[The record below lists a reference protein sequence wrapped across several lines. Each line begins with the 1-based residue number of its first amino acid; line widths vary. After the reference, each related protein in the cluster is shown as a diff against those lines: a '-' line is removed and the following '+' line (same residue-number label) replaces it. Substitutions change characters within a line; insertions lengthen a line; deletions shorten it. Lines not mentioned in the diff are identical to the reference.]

1 MATKLLKS
9 VFPWQT
15 ILVFAFFFQFSGIPA
30 HGHSAAFSHGDF
42 TVDITIISF
51 TNVSCFLGSDGTAT
65 ASASG
70 GSGNYAYLWS
80 NGQTTAT
87 ATGLAAGTA
96 SVTVT
101 DLADGATASTSI
113 IINAPPELNATA
125 IINAHVTC
133 FSPVASVSAIVTGG
147 TPDYQYHWQN
157 GETTQ
162 TAVNLSAGNQSM
174 TVTDAKGC
182 MFIEQF
188 TILADTAEPTA
199 DAGIDVSNDCNNPG
213 PQFTLNGSGS
223 SQGANYSFLWFTAN
237 GNIVSGITSLN
248 PVVDELG
255 TYTLLVTN
263 NANGCSATDA
273 VVVYENFEAPVADAG
288 GSVAICEGECYLLTA
303 SATQGSLPYTYVWAN
318 GVGTGPSIEVCPTNT
333 TAYTVT
339 VTGSNG
345 CSSADQ
351 MTVSVFSNPSLD
363 VFSIDC
369 SPDVLTYTV
378 HITTNANQVT
388 ATEGN
393 ITNLGNGF
401 FSISEIPIDT
411 ASVTITATHTVTSCT
426 SQIFITPPG
435 CGCPDI
441 EAPASGGDRL
451 ICEGD
456 LIPFL
461 TAIPPTEMVIDWY
474 DAPSGGNLLLG
485 DSNQFMPAEEGF
497 YYAESRNPSTGCV
510 SDVRTLVVLT
520 ISEIPDVSILL
531 DGQFCEGSCGILTAV
546 GAGLTQYA
554 WSSGQTSASIFVC
567 QPETY
572 SVTVANFNGCINHA
586 EVTIT
591 PFPAPVAD
599 AGLDVTF
606 NCVFTET
613 TIGGTGSSIG
623 TGISYLWSN
632 GATTATQVVN
642 EPGTYF
648 LTVTNT
654 ETHCFATDVVL
665 VTQDTL
671 APVAQGGADLFL
683 PCNSGQTILNGSAT
697 PAFSTLS
704 WIISDTTFFT
714 GTIFVQDTGTYVLL
728 AENQE
733 NGCIGTD
740 TVVVFPPNLPYISI
754 LSISD
759 VLCNG
764 EADGAV
770 TFEIE
775 GGNEPFEYTGLN
787 LQNTGLSAGA
797 YSFSVLDA
805 VGCEASTSV
814 TISEPPPMSIATSS
828 TSETGNDF
836 NDGTASAAA
845 FGGTPGYSYLWST
858 GGSTPTIS
866 GLAPGTY
873 SVTASDANGCTIV
886 SSVTV
891 SNFNCEALE
900 PTVTGV
906 TSICPGSTGGSLEIT
921 AIVGGAAPYS
931 FDWSTGSIDNHI
943 EQLAGGSYGCT
954 LTDAEGCQQI
964 LEFEIIEEDTE
975 APVLVTQNITLFLD
989 ESGTAFFLP
998 SDIDGGSTDNCGI
1011 DSLVVNISQFEC
1023 EDIGDNVI
1031 QVIVFDNGNLS
1042 DTGTVV
1048 ITVEDMIPPVFV
1060 FCPEDIVSENC
1071 NEVEYPLPTATDNC
1085 SAVDVELMEGELSGS
1100 TFPVGTTEV
1109 LYMASD
1115 LSGNLSSCSFNVTV
1129 APTLSASVDLS
1140 PVSCEGLPITAT
1152 LNPQGGTPPYSYLW
1166 NTGATTDHLS
1176 FFVSASVSWTVTDS
1190 GGCSY
1195 SEDLS
1200 VDLPAMLS
1208 LEIATTPEIDMTNNG
1223 GADATIS
1230 GGTPPYEYIWSIQ
1243 GGPIISIAEDLENVV
1258 ANTYCLLVTDA
1269 NGCEITGCAVVD
1281 QVTATND
1288 MEWGNKIIIVPN
1300 PVSEF
1305 LTIAF
1310 DLTEKRA
1317 AQLLLFN
1324 LEGQKL
1330 WQWEKRAEEKQLM
1343 LNMKDI
1349 PDAIYLLKIIIGE
1362 EVFVKKIL
1370 VNH

>member
-15 ILVFAFFFQFSGIPA
+15 IIAFAFFSHFSGIPA
-30 HGHSAAFSHGDF
+30 YGHSATFAPETF
-42 TVDITIISF
+42 TLDITIISF
-51 TNVSCFLGSDGTAT
+51 TNVSCFLGSDGS
-65 ASASG
+65 ASAGASG
-70 GSGNYAYLWS
+70 GSGNYAYVWT

-87 ATGLAAGTA
+87 ATGLSAGTA

-133 FSPVASVSAIVTGG
+133 FSPVGSASAIVTGG
-147 TPDYQYHWQN
+147 TPNYQYHWQN

-162 TAVNLSAGNQSM
+162 TAVNLSAGNQSL
-174 TVTDAKGC
+174 TVTDANGC
-182 MFIEQF
+182 IFIEQF
-188 TILADTAEPTA
+188 TILADTAAPIA
-199 DAGIDVSNDCNNPG
+199 DAGIDVSKDCNNPG

-288 GSVAICEGECYLLTA
+288 SSVAICEGECYLLTA
-303 SATQGSLPYTYVWAN
+303 SATQGSLPYTYVWAD
-318 GVGTGPSIEVCPTNT
+318 GVGTGSSIEVCPTNT

-351 MTVSVFSNPSLD
+351 MTISVFSNPSLD

-369 SPDVLTYTV
+369 SSDVLTYTV

-388 ATEGN
+388 ATEGE

-401 FSISEIPIDT
+401 FRISEIPIDT
-411 ASVTITATHTVTSCT
+411 ASVTITATNTVTSCA

-441 EAPASGGDRL
+441 EAPSSGGDRL

-456 LIPFL
+456 MIPFL
-461 TAIPPTEMVIDWY
+461 TVTPPTGMVIDWY
-474 DAPSGGNLLLG
+474 DAPSGGNLLLS
-485 DSNQFMPAEEGF
+485 DSSQFMPAEEGS
-497 YYAESRNPSTGCV
+497 YYAASRNPSSGCV
-510 SDVRTLVVLT
+510 SDMRTLVALT

-546 GAGLTQYA
+546 GDGLTQYA

-572 SVTVANFNGCINHA
+572 SVTVANFNGCTNHA
-586 EVTIT
+586 EITIT
-591 PFPAPVAD
+591 PFPAPIAD
-599 AGLDVTF
+599 AGPEVTF

-623 TGISYLWSN
+623 TGISYSWSN
-632 GATTATQVVN
+632 GATTPTQVVN

-671 APVAQGGADLFL
+671 APVAQGGEDIFL
-683 PCNSGQTILNGSAT
+683 PCTTGQTILNGSAT

-704 WIISDTTFFT
+704 WTLSDTTFFT
-714 GTIFVQDTGTYVLL
+714 GTIFVQDTGTYILI

-740 TVVVFPPNLPYISI
+740 TVVVFPSSIPDISI

-764 EADGAV
+764 GADGTV

-775 GGNEPFEYTGLN
+775 GGNDPFEYTGLN
-787 LQNTGLSAGA
+787 LQNTGLPAGS
-797 YSFSVLDA
+797 YSFTVLDA
-805 VGCEASTSV
+805 AGCEASTSV
-814 TISEPPPMSIATSS
+814 IISEPPPMSIATSS

-858 GGSTPTIS
+858 GGTTPTINN
-866 GLAPGTY
+866 LAPGDY

-891 SNFNCEALE
+891 SSFDCGTLE
-900 PTVTGV
+900 PAVNGI
-906 TSICPGSTGGSLEIT
+906 TSICPGSSSGSLEIT
-921 AIVGGAAPYS
+921 TIVGGAAPFS
-931 FDWSTGSIDNHI
+931 FDWSTGSTDNHI
-943 EQLAGGSYGCT
+943 EQLSGGTYGCT
-954 LTDAEGCQQI
+954 LTDAEGCEQI
-964 LEFEIIEEDTE
+964 LSFDIVEEDTE
-975 APVLVTQNITLFLD
+975 APVLVTQNITIFLD
-989 ESGTAFFLP
+989 ESGTASFLP
-998 SDIDGGSTDNCGI
+998 SDINGGSTDNCGI
-1011 DSLVVNISQFEC
+1011 DSFYVNINHFEC
-1023 EDIGDNVI
+1023 EDIGDNLI
-1031 QVIVFDNGNLS
+1031 QAVVFDTGNLS
-1042 DTGTVV
+1042 DTATVV
-1048 ITVEDMIPPVFV
+1048 VTVEDTIPPVFV
-1060 FCPEDIVSENC
+1060 LCPGDIVTENC
-1071 NEVEYPLPTATDNC
+1071 SEVEYALPSATDNC
-1085 SAVDVELMEGELSGS
+1085 STVDVELMEGELSGS

-1115 LSGNLSSCSFNVTV
+1115 VSGNLASCSFNVTV
-1129 APTLSASVDLS
+1129 APTLSASVALS
-1140 PVSCEGLPITAT
+1140 PASCEGLPITAT
-1152 LNPQGGTPPYSYLW
+1152 LIPEGGAPPYSYFW
-1166 NTGATTDHLS
+1166 NTGATIDHLT
-1176 FFVSASVSWTVTDS
+1176 FYVSASVSWTVTDS
-1190 GGCSY
+1190 VGCSY

-1200 VDLPAMLS
+1200 VDFPAMLG
-1208 LEIATTPEIDMTNNG
+1208 LDIVTTPEIDMNNNG
-1223 GADATIS
+1223 WADATIS
-1230 GGTPPYEYIWSIQ
+1230 GGTPPYEYVWSIQ

-1269 NGCEITGCAVVD
+1269 NGCEITDCAVVD

-1288 MEWGNKIIIVPN
+1288 TELRNRITILPN
-1300 PVSEF
+1300 PVSEW
-1305 LTIAF
+1305 LYIN
-1310 DLTEKRA
+1310 
-1317 AQLLLFN
+1317 FN
-1324 LEGQKL
+1324 LDENTPGQLILFSMNGHKIL
-1330 WQWEKRAEEKQLM
+1330 RQEKSMANNQVM
-1343 LNMKDI
+1343 LNMKGF
-1349 PDAIYLLKIIIGE
+1349 PEGIYWLKIIIDKK
-1362 EVFVKKIL
+1362 VFWKKIM
-1370 VNH
+1370 VIK